1 MKHFIYGL
9 IITLLFSFCNS
20 EGKHV
25 DTKIKCVVD
34 SVEYHP
40 IGFDNTLQLDPYWK
54 LRLVGY
60 DFKVRTSKP
69 YKKGDT
75 IEIIERK
82 YKK

>member
-1 MKHFIYGL
+1 VKHFIYGL

-40 IGFDNTLQLDPYWK
+40 IGFDNTLQTEPYWK
-54 LRLVGY
+54 LHLKDY
-60 DFKVRTSKP
+60 NFKVRS
-69 YKKGDT
+69 YRQREKGDT

-82 YKK
+82 YRK